1 MTSKRKRQ
9 TRRKPT
15 AAPAIPRRYYAI
27 CVAIAIVF
35 FSLVRF
41 RLRAMPL
48 ERDEGEYAYAGQLML
63 KGVAPYHL
71 AYSMKLPG
79 TDAAYALTMA
89 LFGQTASG
97 IHLGLLLVNAL
108 TVWMMFVLG
117 RRMFGPLAGLAAALS
132 YAALSTSEA
141 VLGFAAHATNYVVL
155 AAVGALILCLKAEET
170 KRNIYYFLAGALAAA
185 AFLCKQPGLFFAL
198 FCGAY
203 LALRSYQQRADDLGD
218 NDLHGNDP
226 RGNEPPPAILRLLMY
241 AAGFA
246 LPLFCTGLILFFSN
260 SLGRMW
266 FWTFSYASKY
276 GSSQTLALGWGD
288 LRSAVPEVA
297 GPCWPVWVIAVVG
310 LGALLWDSRVRQQ
323 RLFLFGLLLFSWAS
337 VSTGLYFRQHYFIL
351 LLPAVSLLAGLA
363 ISSSAHW
370 LFERFRSPL
379 AAAVPVLV
387 FMFAIAY
394 STFSQRD
401 LFFELTPDEATERFY
416 RGNPFAQAVVVSDY
430 LRQQS
435 GEQSTIAVIG
445 SEPEIYFYSHR
456 HSATGYIYMYPLM
469 EHQDY
474 AATMQQEMEKEI
486 ENNRPEYLVFVKTP
500 VSWLPQPDSDMS
512 ILEWFRKFA
521 ANYQIVGVADGVLP
535 QSKYVWGP
543 EAETYR
549 PRSVNSILVLKRKS
563 S

>member
-1 MTSKRKRQ
+1 
-9 TRRKPT
+9 
-15 AAPAIPRRYYAI
+15 
-27 CVAIAIVF
+27 
-35 FSLVRF
+35 
-41 RLRAMPL
+41 MPL

-63 KGVAPYHL
+63 QGVAPYRL

-108 TVWMMFVLG
+108 TVWLMFVLG
-117 RRMFGPLAGLAAALS
+117 RRMFGPLAGVAAALS

-170 KRNIYYFLAGALAAA
+170 KRNLYYFLAGVLAAA

-198 FCGAY
+198 FGGAY
-203 LALRSYQQRADDLGD
+203 LAVRGYQQRGNDLGGSELRDTDLRDTDLRD
-218 NDLHGNDP
+218 NDLHS
-226 RGNEPPPAILRLLMY
+226 NELRPAILRLSMY

-246 LPLFCTGLILFFSN
+246 VPLLCTGLILFFAN

-276 GSSQTLALGWGD
+276 GSSQTLALGWLG
-288 LRSAVPEVA
+288 LRLAVPKVVGA
-297 GPCWPVWVIAVVG
+297 CWPVWVIAAVG

-323 RLFLFGLLLFSWAS
+323 RLFLFGLLLFSWVA
-337 VSTGLYFRQHYFIL
+337 VCTGLYFRVHYFIL
-351 LLPAVSLLAGLA
+351 LLPAASLLAGLA
-363 ISSSAHW
+363 ISSPAHW

-401 LFFELTPDEATERFY
+401 LFFELTPDEAIERIY

-435 GEQSTIAVIG
+435 GAQSTIAVVG

-474 AATMQQEMEKEI
+474 AAAMQQEMAKEI
-486 ENNRPEYLVFVKTP
+486 EKNQPEYLVYVKTP
-500 VSWLPQPDSDMS
+500 KSWLARTNSDMS
-512 ILEWFRKFA
+512 ILEWFRNFA
-521 ANYQIVGVADGVLP
+521 ANYQIVGIADGVLP

-543 EAETYR
+543 GAETYL
-549 PRSVNSILVLKRKS
+549 PKSANSIVVLKRKS
-563 S
+563 SSGKLAIAPNS